1 MIIFRHRKDLLG
13 SITFLCRRKTDTRH
27 GPLNAYSS
35 SNALDVTTAER
46 ARAPLQPLLMVAKCS
61 VMIGGHK
68 VSSRR
73 LLGRP
78 GPKSDS
84 AGSRWRPHHT
94 RKSRAA
100 RAMTPVLQDKPHHS
114 TDLAELVPTNILH
127 YYLLFYCALCG
138 KRPRTCRI
146 SLGGPHGMH
155 KVGISTTVVACT
167 SKP

>member
-1 MIIFRHRKDLLG
+1 MAAARGADSSPG
-13 SITFLCRRKTDTRH
+13 
-27 GPLNAYSS
+27 GMS

-138 KRPRTCRI
+138 KGPERVNKLGRT
-146 SLGGPHGMH
+146 LGGLDLAP
-155 KVGISTTVVACT
+155 I
-167 SKP
+167 